1 MVIPQLYYWIQM
13 KKNTISL
20 VVSISTLLLLSACGG
35 LPSACE
41 KAWDKSVAM
50 GKKQNPN
57 LSSKMI
63 EAGREDFE
71 RRVEAQGDAAEES
84 CKRQL
89 EMMEKCMTDM
99 YIISMNMELV
109 TAKTLQEV
117 IFYKV
122 F

>member
-41 KAWDKSVAM
+41 KVWDKTVAM

-57 LSSKMI
+57 LSSKMVD
-63 EAGREDFE
+63 AGREDFE
-71 RRVEAQGDAAEES
+71 RRIKAQGDGAEES

-89 EMMEKCMTDM
+89 EMMEKFE
-99 YIISMNMELV
+99 SN
-109 TAKTLQEV
+109 
-117 IFYKV
+117 
-122 F
+122 

>member
-1 MVIPQLYYWIQM
+1 M
-13 KKNTISL
+13 KKNTITL
-20 VVSISTLLLLSACGG
+20 AVSISTLWLLSACGG

-89 EMMEKCMTDM
+89 EMMEKFE
-99 YIISMNMELV
+99 SN
-109 TAKTLQEV
+109 
-117 IFYKV
+117 
-122 F
+122 